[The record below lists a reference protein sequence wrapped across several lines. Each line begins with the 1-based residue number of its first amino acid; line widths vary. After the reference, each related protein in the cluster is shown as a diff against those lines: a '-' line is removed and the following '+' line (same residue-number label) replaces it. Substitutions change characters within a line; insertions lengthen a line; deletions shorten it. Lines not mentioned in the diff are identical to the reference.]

1 MTVISRI
8 ITEIIVVDDAQFAEV
23 LDCWMIELK
32 SRKQTN
38 PENKRA
44 KQTRRENGLTIHI

>member
-8 ITEIIVVDDAQFAEV
+8 ITERIVVDDVQFAEV
-23 LDCWMIELK
+23 LNYWMIELK
-32 SRKQTN
+32 SRNQTI

-44 KQTRRENGLTIHI
+44 KQTRRENGLAIHI